1 MPSGWRRTG
10 WRWQATSG
18 WLPFQ
23 VARSLAT
30 HRLGDTA
37 EVRNRPVART
47 LLAEVIR
54 GGPAAADVARLA
66 TVVGLTDPSG
76 PPTGGIW

>member
-1 MPSGWRRTG
+1 M
-10 WRWQATSG
+10 
-18 WLPFQ
+18 
-23 VARSLAT
+23 ARSLAT